1 MNIRPKFKDL
11 MNCKFTQEGDLDLSK
26 SWWSYTALG
35 KKYVRFYEL
44 LDDDSILD
52 ALEEKFGEEGFWLE
66 AYLIFD
72 YDKDTNCDSCEVDE
86 YFADELI
93 DAMKAIAPEVEIT
106 DRLEK
111 IAYDTD
117 GYKFTELD

>member
-1 MNIRPKFKDL
+1 MRPKFKDL
-11 MNCKFTQEGDLDLSK
+11 MNCKFTPDGDLDLSR

-44 LDDDSILD
+44 LDDDKILD

-66 AYLIFD
+66 AYIIFSVD
-72 YDKDTNCDSCEVDE
+72 KEINYDSAEVDE

-93 DAMKAIAPEVEIT
+93 DAMKEIAPDVEIT

-111 IAYDTD
+111 IAYDSD
-117 GYKFTELD
+117 GYKFEELD

>member
-1 MNIRPKFKDL
+1 MRPKFKDL
-11 MNCKFTQEGDLDLSK
+11 MNCKFTQDGDLDLSR

-44 LDDDSILD
+44 LDDDKILD

-66 AYLIFD
+66 AYLIFE
-72 YDKDTNCDSCEVDE
+72 YDKDTNGDSCEVDE

-93 DAMKAIAPEVEIT
+93 DAMNEIAPDVEIT